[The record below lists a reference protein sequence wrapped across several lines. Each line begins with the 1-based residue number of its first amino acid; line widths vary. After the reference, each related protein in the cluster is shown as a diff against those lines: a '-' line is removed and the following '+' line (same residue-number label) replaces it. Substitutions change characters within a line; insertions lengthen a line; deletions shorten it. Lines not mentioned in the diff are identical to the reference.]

1 MERSKL
7 KLTVIFLLTVLDL
20 FLLGSACSAT
30 KVPRLRPHHPDA
42 DLVYLERNGIE
53 VQQETIPWESGLS
66 ARREDMADQ
75 ILPDSE
81 WPAQGLPDNCEVQP
95 AREPATLLMDFV
107 RGLSELGQTCE
118 TIHGIQ
124 EGYWYSGEED
134 RAVLTP
140 CGRLR
145 PTRGPFCWT
154 VPRGFDQGDVGKR
167 QPT

>member
-1 MERSKL
+1 M
-7 KLTVIFLLTVLDL
+7 
-20 FLLGSACSAT
+20 G
-30 KVPRLRPHHPDA
+30 
-42 DLVYLERNGIE
+42 
-53 VQQETIPWESGLS
+53 
-66 ARREDMADQ
+66 ARREDLADQ

-118 TIHGIQ
+118 MIHGIQ

-140 CGRLR
+140 MWEIE
-145 PTRGPFCWT
+145 T
-154 VPRGFDQGDVGKR
+154 DQGTFLLDCAQGLLTR
-167 QPT
+167 AT

>member
-1 MERSKL
+1 MYG
-7 KLTVIFLLTVLDL
+7 TVQTEADGDFSPDGLDL
-20 FLLGSACSAT
+20 FLLEVCSCSAT
-30 KVPRLRPHHPDA
+30 SPETTPAPPRRRFWCTWSA
-42 DLVYLERNGIE
+42 NGIE
-53 VQQETIPWESGLS
+53 VQPGDHPWESGLS
-66 ARREDMADQ
+66 ARREDLADQ

-140 CGRLR
+140 
-145 PTRGPFCWT
+145 
-154 VPRGFDQGDVGKR
+154 VGD
-167 QPT
+167 

>member
-20 FLLGSACSAT
+20 FLLGSVLMQCHQSRDYART
-30 KVPRLRPHHPDA
+30 TQTQI
-42 DLVYLERNGIE
+42 LVYLERNGIE

-66 ARREDMADQ
+66 ARREDLADQ

-107 RGLSELGQTCE
+107 RGPSELGQTCE

-140 CGRLR
+140 MWEIE
-145 PTRGPFCWT
+145 T
-154 VPRGFDQGDVGKR
+154 DQGTFLLDCAQGLLTR
-167 QPT
+167 AT